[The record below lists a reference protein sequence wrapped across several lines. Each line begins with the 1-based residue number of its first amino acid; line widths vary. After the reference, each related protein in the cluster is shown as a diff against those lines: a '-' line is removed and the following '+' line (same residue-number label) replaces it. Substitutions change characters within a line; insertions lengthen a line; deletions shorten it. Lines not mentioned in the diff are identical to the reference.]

1 MAKIQKRLLEKKEGK
16 YTERKKIDL
25 KNTDMTSIY
34 WKKLLNVHYESQTT
48 HGITREGHKK

>member
-25 KNTDMTSIY
+25 KNTDMFI
-34 WKKLLNVHYESQTT
+34 LGQRVHLVMV
-48 HGITREGHKK
+48 I